1 MKKRH
6 LLRGLCAATLAV
18 ASLGIAQAQTY
29 PTKPVRLIVPFP
41 AGGATDL
48 FARTL
53 SQKISE
59 KLGQPLVVENRP
71 GAGGTL
77 GSDLA
82 AKVQPDGYT
91 LQTALGQ
98 AQVVGFG
105 DGKVQV
111 QSLGRG
117 PNHHRGRAGRWGLA
131 GVGQK
136 GEC

>member
-6 LLRGLCAATLAV
+6 LMLGLCAATLAV
-18 ASLGIAQAQTY
+18 ASLGLGLGQAQTY
-29 PTKPVRLIVPFP
+29 PSKSVRLIVPFP

-53 SQKISE
+53 SLKISE

-91 LQTALGQ
+91 L
-98 AQVVGFG
+98 
-105 DGKVQV
+105 
-111 QSLGRG
+111 
-117 PNHHRGRAGRWGLA
+117 LA
-131 GVGQK
+131 VATK
-136 GEC
+136 ES